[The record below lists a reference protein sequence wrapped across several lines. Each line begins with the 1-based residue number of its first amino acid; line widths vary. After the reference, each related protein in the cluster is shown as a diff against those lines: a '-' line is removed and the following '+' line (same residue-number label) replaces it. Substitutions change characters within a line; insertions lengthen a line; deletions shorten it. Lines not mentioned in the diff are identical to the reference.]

1 MANTEI
7 DIDIIQ
13 KQIQN
18 CEDIVNNIDTIV
30 PKLYKIRQQALS
42 QRNYISDVNDKIFKT
57 MTGVQTGS
65 DKIITFQTDI
75 THNFDSIIN
84 STNLT
89 GFDGTITATSENSR
103 KIIQSLFKFKH
114 ELGTSAHFTTEQ
126 FGIANDRIHGLNLR
140 DVISITNSL
149 KILLSAS
156 NSTPTHNIALNGLIL
171 KPTRD
176 SGITPSS
183 GTDTL
188 IEGTQNA
195 NSYGPPTDGDL
206 PSALIDAFTL
216 TESDKIVGFGLN
228 LN

>member
-57 MTGVQTGS
+57 MTGGTG
-65 DKIITFQTDI
+65 KIIEFQTN
-75 THNFDSIIN
+75 TENKFDSSIIN

-195 NSYGPPTDGDL
+195 NSYGTPTDGDL

>member
-1 MANTEI
+1 MADTEI
-7 DIDIIQ
+7 DIDVIQ

-18 CEDIVNNIDTIV
+18 CEDIVNNIDNIV

-57 MTGVQTGS
+57 MTSGTG
-65 DKIITFQTDI
+65 KIINFSTTTDN
-75 THNFDSIIN
+75 NFESIIN

-114 ELGTSAHFTTEQ
+114 ELGTSNHFTTEQ

-156 NSTPTHNIALNGLIL
+156 NSTPTHNTALNGLIL
-171 KPTRD
+171 KSTLD

-183 GTDTL
+183 GTGATDTL
-188 IEGTQNA
+188 IDGIQDA

-206 PSALIDAFTL
+206 PSALTDAFTL

-228 LN
+228 